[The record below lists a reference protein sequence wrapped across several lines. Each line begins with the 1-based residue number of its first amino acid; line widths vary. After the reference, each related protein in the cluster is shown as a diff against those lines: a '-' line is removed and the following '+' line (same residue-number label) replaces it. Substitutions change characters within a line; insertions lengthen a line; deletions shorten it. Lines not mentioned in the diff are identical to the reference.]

1 MIILLGPQI
10 DGTQHEK
17 ILDLIESGKA
27 EGATCVAGGEK
38 MEGPGFFVQP
48 TVFADV
54 QDHMR
59 IAKEEIFGPV
69 MQIIKFKTLDEVI
82 ERGNATNYGLA
93 AAVYT
98 NDITN
103 AMYLSQNLRA
113 GTMWINCYDIFQ
125 AGVPFGGFKESG
137 IGRELGEYA
146 LELYT
151 EVKTV
156 TMKIKK

>member
-69 MQIIKFKTLDEVI
+69 MQIIKFKTLDEVSHQSQTDNGVHLSDDHFVRI
-82 ERGNATNYGLA
+82 PHE
-93 AAVYT
+93 AV
-98 NDITN
+98 
-103 AMYLSQNLRA
+103 
-113 GTMWINCYDIFQ
+113 
-125 AGVPFGGFKESG
+125 
-137 IGRELGEYA
+137 
-146 LELYT
+146 
-151 EVKTV
+151 
-156 TMKIKK
+156 

>member
-1 MIILLGPQI
+1 MLGPQI

-69 MQIIKFKTLDEVI
+69 MQIIKFKTLDEVSPQTQTDN
-82 ERGNATNYGLA
+82 G
-93 AAVYT
+93 VH
-98 NDITN
+98 
-103 AMYLSQNLRA
+103 LSDGSIR
-113 GTMWINCYDIFQ
+113 
-125 AGVPFGGFKESG
+125 
-137 IGRELGEYA
+137 
-146 LELYT
+146 
-151 EVKTV
+151 
-156 TMKIKK
+156 

>member
-1 MIILLGPQI
+1 MGLDHPLRQSEYILISLGPQI

-69 MQIIKFKTLDEVI
+69 MQIIKFKTLDEVSHSNPVLCRIRFFPTLFSKI
-82 ERGNATNYGLA
+82 EWLGPELPLIFRLLNVVMLQ
-93 AAVYT
+93 
-98 NDITN
+98 ITVWQQ
-103 AMYLSQNLRA
+103 LSTPMTSPMRC
-113 GTMWINCYDIFQ
+113 T
-125 AGVPFGGFKESG
+125 
-137 IGRELGEYA
+137 
-146 LELYT
+146 
-151 EVKTV
+151 
-156 TMKIKK
+156 

>member
-1 MIILLGPQI
+1 MLGPQI

-82 ERGNATNYGLA
+82 QSKPTSVIFIFFRLLS
-93 AAVYT
+93 VVMLQ
-98 NDITN
+98 IT
-103 AMYLSQNLRA
+103 
-113 GTMWINCYDIFQ
+113 
-125 AGVPFGGFKESG
+125 V
-137 IGRELGEYA
+137 
-146 LELYT
+146 
-151 EVKTV
+151 
-156 TMKIKK
+156 

>member
-1 MIILLGPQI
+1 MLGPQI

-69 MQIIKFKTLDEVI
+69 MQIIKFKTLDEVSHQTQTENFSPPSVSPNRNFVI
-82 ERGNATNYGLA
+82 FRLLNVVTPQ
-93 AAVYT
+93 
-98 NDITN
+98 ITVWQQLFIP
-103 AMYLSQNLRA
+103 MISPMLC
-113 GTMWINCYDIFQ
+113 T
-125 AGVPFGGFKESG
+125 
-137 IGRELGEYA
+137 
-146 LELYT
+146 
-151 EVKTV
+151 
-156 TMKIKK
+156 